1 MIDLLLSLFGFSV
14 SVSMGVLIGW
24 HHRDKR
30 ANHDAQAHAE
40 ATADAILYS
49 MNGFDDQTLRDLYQ
63 NNSNGHLTLMK
74 GKRSWEK

>member
-1 MIDLLLSLFGFSV
+1 MSDLLIVLCVCFGCIA
-14 SVSMGVLIGW
+14 GGIRIGW
-24 HHRDKR
+24 RERDKR
-30 ANHDAQAHAE
+30 ATHDAQAHAE

-63 NNSNGHLTLMK
+63 SNSNGHLTLMK

>member
-1 MIDLLLSLFGFSV
+1 MLSLFGFSV
-14 SVSMGVLIGW
+14 SLLMGVIIGW
-24 HHRDKR
+24 RHRDKR
-30 ANHDAQAHAE
+30 ANHNAKAHAE

-63 NNSNGHLTLMK
+63 NSSNGHLKMMK